1 MPAGLLKMTPMMC
14 SVITKYARPTTVVRY
29 EQSTQ
34 EAINISHIADG
45 IAWHVITY
53 GNDSKYLW

>member
-14 SVITKYARPTTVVRY
+14 SMITKYARPIAVVGY

-45 IAWHVITY
+45 IQWHVIMRC
-53 GNDSKYLW
+53 NDSKYL